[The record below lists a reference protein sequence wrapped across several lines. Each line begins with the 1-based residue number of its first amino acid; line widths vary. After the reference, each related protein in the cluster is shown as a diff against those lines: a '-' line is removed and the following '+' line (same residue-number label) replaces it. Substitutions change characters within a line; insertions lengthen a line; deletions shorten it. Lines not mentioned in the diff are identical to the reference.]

1 MQENNSAEQTTAESA
16 ASPRYAVL
24 RCAVLC
30 CAVLRAGAGAGRSS
44 TTGKARK
51 AGNGR
56 LDVSRFVNSL
66 MSGYEYR
73 GQAVHL
79 ETIPARD
86 ASYGHVDPPI
96 APALWDALARM
107 GISSLYTHQAEA
119 VQSARKGRDIVVVTS
134 TASGKTLCY
143 NIPVVEELLRDPKAA
158 ALYIFPTKALAQDQQ
173 RGLARLRELEPRL
186 PVRSGTYDGDTPDS
200 TRRKLREEANI
211 ILTNPD
217 MLHQGILP
225 SHPSWRRFFAG
236 LRYVVIDEIHAYRGV
251 FGSNV
256 ANVIR
261 RLRRICAH
269 YGSDPT
275 FICCSATIANPQ
287 ELAAGICGK
296 PVQVVDNDGAPR
308 GARKFMFW
316 NPPRLDGSMER
327 RSSNSEAER
336 LLVQLI
342 MLGIPTITFVR
353 ARVVA
358 ELIYKYAVES
368 LRRQAPS
375 LAGKIKP
382 YRGGY
387 LPSERREIER
397 QLFAGEL
404 LGVVSTNALELGIDI
419 GSLDASLIVGY
430 PGTIASTWQ
439 QAGRAGRKGEESL
452 AVFIAHDL
460 PIDQYLMRHP
470 EYFFERSP
478 ENAVVNA
485 ANPYILAGHLRAAA
499 VELPVTAAELEAFGE
514 YAPALI
520 AILEDRGDVIRTKR
534 GWRWAGRGFPA
545 SDVKLRNMAE
555 NTYTIIDTSSEAGN
569 RVIGTIDELSAFEQ
583 VHPEAVYMH
592 EGETFL
598 VSDLNLTEKTAYIH
612 KADVDYF
619 TQSVTETK
627 VQVDAGEQV
636 KAWRRSQVNFGDV
649 TVMSLTYM
657 FRKIKFYERD
667 SIGFG
672 KVSLPQHELAT
683 AAAWLELPES
693 AARLVAGFGRIATE
707 GLIGIGNAASAV
719 IPLFAMCDPMDIGTA
734 VDSANT
740 GVPTLFIYDRHPG
753 GVGFAQKSYNMIE
766 GVMEACLNLIENCTC
781 EDGCPS
787 CVGSPIPPY
796 AQHDPD
802 ATPRGRIPDK
812 ETALVILHEL
822 LEKEPYVPTRPPVW
836 ADWGGAGVGAGMDAA
851 AGDADDVGAT
861 GMGVRGVD
869 QRAPGR
875 PDHDDRTVQVVV
887 KPLPEGVERRI
898 RKMMERAASQHK
910 AR

>member
-1 MQENNSAEQTTAESA
+1 
-16 ASPRYAVL
+16 
-24 RCAVLC
+24 
-30 CAVLRAGAGAGRSS
+30 
-44 TTGKARK
+44 
-51 AGNGR
+51 
-56 LDVSRFVNSL
+56 
-66 MSGYEYR
+66 
-73 GQAVHL
+73 
-79 ETIPARD
+79 
-86 ASYGHVDPPI
+86 
-96 APALWDALARM
+96 M

-119 VQSARKGRDIVVVTS
+119 VQLAREGRDIVVVTS

-143 NIPVVEELLRDPKAA
+143 NIPVIEALMRDPKAA
-158 ALYIFPTKALAQDQQ
+158 ALYVFPTKALAQDQQ
-173 RGLARLRELEPRL
+173 RGLARIRELESLL

-200 TRRKLREEANI
+200 ARRQLREQANV

-261 RLRRICAH
+261 RFRRVCAH

-275 FICCSATIANPQ
+275 FICCSATIANPG
-287 ELAAGICGK
+287 ELASGICGK

-316 NPPRLDGSMER
+316 NPPRLEGSMER

-375 LAGKIKP
+375 LASKIKP

-439 QAGRAGRKGEESL
+439 QAGRAGRTGEESL

-460 PIDQYLMRHP
+460 PIDQYLMRRP
-470 EYFFERSP
+470 EYFFDRSP
-478 ENAVVNA
+478 ENAIINA
-485 ANPYILAGHLRAAA
+485 ANPYILAGHLRAAS

-520 AILEDRGDVIRTKR
+520 AILEERGEAIRTKR

-545 SDVKLRNMAE
+545 GDVKLRNMAE
-555 NTYTIIDTSSEAGN
+555 NTYTLVDTSSSSETGN

-598 VSDLNLTEKTAYIH
+598 VSDLDLTEKVAYIH
-612 KADVDYF
+612 AADVDYF
-619 TQSVTETK
+619 TQSVTETR
-627 VQVDAGEQV
+627 VQIDSEEQT
-636 KAWRRSQVNFGDV
+636 KPWRRSQVSFGDV
-649 TVMSLTYM
+649 TVTSLTYM

-740 GVPTLFIYDRHPG
+740 GVPTVFIYDRHPG
-753 GVGFAQKSYNMIE
+753 GVGFADKSYRMIE
-766 GVMEACLNLIENCTC
+766 EVMEACLNLIENCSC

-812 ETALVILHEL
+812 ETALVILHDL
-822 LEKEPYVPTRPPVW
+822 LEREPYVPVRPPVW
-836 ADWGGAGVGAGMDAA
+836 AQWAGSSGLEAEIGTGIGAGLDAA
-851 AGDADDVGAT
+851 AAGSSAGAEADGGA
-861 GMGVRGVD
+861 
-869 QRAPGR
+869 AF
-875 PDHDDRTVQVVV
+875 DHDDRAVRVVV

-898 RKMMERAASQHK
+898 RKMMDRAASQHK